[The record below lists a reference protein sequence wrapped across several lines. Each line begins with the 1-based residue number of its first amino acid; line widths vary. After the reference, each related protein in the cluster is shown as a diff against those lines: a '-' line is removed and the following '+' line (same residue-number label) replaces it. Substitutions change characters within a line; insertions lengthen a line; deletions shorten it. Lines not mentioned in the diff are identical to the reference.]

1 MQIEYKSNMYLY
13 NKVGAIYRLDGW
25 GVFKIPSL
33 HCYENGVDVTLA
45 ELSKITGIQDYKQL
59 LNMYYRPFYL
69 QLDDEVTYNGFP
81 YKVGDFV
88 KTNYSKEGLGLKLID
103 SWYAG
108 IVITKEKLLVDEK
121 IKLEKGYLSG
131 E

>member
-33 HCYENGVDVTLA
+33 HCYDNGVDVTLA

-59 LNMYYRPFYL
+59 LNKYFRPFYL
-69 QLDDEVTYNGFP
+69 QLDDDVTYKGLH

-88 KTNYSKEGLGLKLID
+88 KTNYSKSGFGLNLIGRENKILVTVETLLKN
-103 SWYAG
+103 
-108 IVITKEKLLVDEK
+108 EK
-121 IKLEKGYLSG
+121 IRLEKGYLG
-131 E
+131 G

>member
-13 NKVGAIYRLDGW
+13 NKVGAIYRLDDW
-25 GVFKIPSL
+25 GVFRIPSL
-33 HCYENGVDVTLA
+33 YCYDNGVEVTLA

-59 LNMYYRPFYL
+59 LNKYFRPFYL
-69 QLDDEVTYNGFP
+69 QFDDEVTYKGTH
-81 YKVGDFV
+81 YRVGDFE
-88 KTNYSKEGLGLKLID
+88 KTNYSKVGFGLKLID

-108 IVITKEKLLVDEK
+108 IVITKETLLKNEK
-121 IKLEKGYLSG
+121 IKLEKGYLDG